1 MKPTHT
7 CTIEFS
13 IKSAQLSDEIE
24 ESIRRI
30 LEHSVLGNYEFSLTI
45 NKIKVERNENE
56 KQD

>member
-24 ESIRRI
+24 ESVRRI
-30 LEHSVLGNYEFSLTI
+30 LEHSVLGNYEFNLVI

-56 KQD
+56 K